1 MIHPI
6 RHIARK
12 IEQEFE
18 KLDGYDLISHPL
30 KKYSRRALGMA
41 VCGAPLICFLVIGG
55 LFIYRMLDTGS
66 VKEIELTPY
75 PAHLIDI
82 IDPSTLI
89 TSEKGGGG
97 GGGQRAGGEAPEDPG
112 DDIMSKGIPMPV
124 VVGFPEPIDDSLIAE
139 EHEIASQE
147 EMRKEIALARDED
160 VEPTDEVG
168 MRGTGGNENG
178 EQGTGGGDGTGGGG
192 GDGPPGTWRYDTPPM
207 PRRINMS
214 ISKKEVPK
222 KLRHVK
228 NSVVKFRLLIN
239 ELGEVIDASIVAST
253 GYKEID
259 DLLLGKAYTF
269 LYHPATLK
277 GQSVKAW
284 IAVGYG
290 YRGGK

>member
-6 RHIARK
+6 RYLAHR

-18 KLDGYDLISHPL
+18 KLDAYDLITHPL
-30 KKYSRRALGMA
+30 KKYSRRALGVA
-41 VCGAPLICFLVIGG
+41 VWGAPLICFGIIGG
-55 LFIYRMLDTGS
+55 IILYRMLDTQPS
-66 VKEIELTPY
+66 NDVALTTY

-97 GGGQRAGGEAPEDPG
+97 GGGQQAGGEAPEDPG
-112 DDIMSKGIPMPV
+112 KDIMSKGIPVPV
-124 VVGFPEPIDDSLIAE
+124 VVGIPEPIDDNLIAE
-139 EHEIASQE
+139 EHEIANQE
-147 EMRKEIALARDED
+147 EMRKDIALAKDTEVD
-160 VEPTDEVG
+160 PTDEVG
-168 MRGTGGNENG
+168 MRGGGGNENG

-222 KLRHVK
+222 NLRHVK
-228 NSVVKFRLLIN
+228 KSIVKFRLLIN
-239 ELGEVIDASIVAST
+239 ELGEVIDATIVEST

-259 DLLLGKAYTF
+259 GLLLEKVYTA
-269 LYHPATLK
+269 LYRPATLK
-277 GQSVKAW
+277 GHSVKAW
-284 IAVGYG
+284 ISIGYG
-290 YRGGK
+290 YRIGN

>member
-1 MIHPI
+1 
-6 RHIARK
+6 
-12 IEQEFE
+12 
-18 KLDGYDLISHPL
+18 
-30 KKYSRRALGMA
+30 
-41 VCGAPLICFLVIGG
+41 
-55 LFIYRMLDTGS
+55 
-66 VKEIELTPY
+66 
-75 PAHLIDI
+75 
-82 IDPSTLI
+82 
-89 TSEKGGGG
+89 
-97 GGGQRAGGEAPEDPG
+97 
-112 DDIMSKGIPMPV
+112 MSKGIPVPV
-124 VVGFPEPIDDSLIAE
+124 VVGIPEPIDDSLIAE

-147 EMRKEIALARDED
+147 EMRKEIALARDEE

-228 NSVVKFRLLIN
+228 NSIVKFRLLIN
-239 ELGEVIDASIVAST
+239 ELGEVIDASIVEST

-277 GQSVKAW
+277 GHSVKAW